1 MIWLGPVEA
10 RKAHLLDWRQLHSA
24 QVNTGSSSETNGSH
38 SFYPTSSKSCDK
50 AGNNPPML
58 RKILSFSSLGFI
70 NFSVAR
76 ERGGEGGNAK
86 QIIMCYEL
94 STHKTYPFFKR
105 LLTSLSLF
113 GDHRYNFKHKPKLHR
128 DIELNTDMPPPFSC
142 ANNSRITYPTYLIW
156 PYNHRISFILKATI
170 TKSGW

>member
-1 MIWLGPVEA
+1 MVPTASIQLPQSHVTKQETISQCFPKYLASPVLD
-10 RKAHLLDWRQLHSA
+10 LLIL
-24 QVNTGSSSETNGSH
+24 VLPGSGVG
-38 SFYPTSSKSCDK
+38 K
-50 AGNNPPML
+50 
-58 RKILSFSSLGFI
+58 
-70 NFSVAR
+70 
-76 ERGGEGGNAK
+76 GGNAK

-94 STHKTYPFFKR
+94 STHTTYPFFKR

-113 GDHRYNFKHKPKLHR
+113 GDHRYNFKPKPKLHR

-156 PYNHRISFILKATI
+156 PYNHRISFILKTTI